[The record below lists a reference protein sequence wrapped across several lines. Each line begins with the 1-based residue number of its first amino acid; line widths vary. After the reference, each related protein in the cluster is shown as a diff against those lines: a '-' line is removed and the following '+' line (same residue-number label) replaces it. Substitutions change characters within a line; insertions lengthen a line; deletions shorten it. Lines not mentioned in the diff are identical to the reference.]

1 MSGHYSVLYRECM
14 EALPLAGG
22 RVFVDGTLGGG
33 GHSEGI
39 LKNSKGQLIAI
50 DKDQAAIE
58 RCQKRLEPYAGR
70 FTLVHDDFQNIK
82 DILARLDVRVVDGAL
97 LDLGVSSFQLDEGE
111 RGFSYQKEAPL
122 DMRMDRDNPLTAQT
136 IVNTYE
142 KRELIRI
149 ISTYGEE
156 KFAARI
162 ADRILKNRP
171 IMTTTQLAEIVR
183 EAIPA
188 AARRTGG
195 HPAKRTFQAIRI
207 AVNGE
212 LDHLSETTRD
222 FIDVLAPGGIL
233 AVITF
238 HSLED
243 RAVKQA
249 MRQAENPC
257 TCPPD
262 FPQCICGKKPLGKMI
277 TRKPI
282 LPSQEEL
289 EENNRSHSAKLRIF
303 QKNTEA

>member
-14 EALPLAGG
+14 EALPLADG
-22 RVFVDGTLGGG
+22 RIFVDGTLGGG

-39 LKNSKGQLIAI
+39 LQNSKGQLIAI

-58 RCQKRLEPYAGR
+58 RCQKRLEPYRGR

-82 DILARLDVRVVDGAL
+82 DILARLDVRAVDGAL

-222 FIDVLAPGGIL
+222 FIDILAPGGIL

-262 FPQCICGKKPLGKMI
+262 FPQCICGKKPMGKMV

-303 QKNTEA
+303 QKNTNE

>member
-14 EALPLAGG
+14 EALPLADG
-22 RVFVDGTLGGG
+22 RIFVDGTLGGG

-58 RCQKRLEPYAGR
+58 RCRKRLEPYRGR

-82 DILARLDVRVVDGAL
+82 DILARLDVGAVDGAL

-262 FPQCICGKKPLGKMI
+262 FPQCICGKKPLGKMV

-303 QKNTEA
+303 QKDTEA

>member
-14 EALPLAGG
+14 EALPLADG
-22 RVFVDGTLGGG
+22 RIFVDGTLGGG

-82 DILARLDVRVVDGAL
+82 DILARLDVRAVDGAL

-207 AVNGE
+207 EVNSE
-212 LDHLSETTRD
+212 LEQLENAIDR
-222 FIDVLAPGGIL
+222 FCDVLRPGGRLCI
-233 AVITF
+233 ITF

-243 RAVKQA
+243 RIVKEAFQ
-249 MRQAENPC
+249 RRLNPC
-257 TCPPD
+257 TCPKE
-262 FPQCICGKKPLGKMI
+262 FPVCVCGKVTDVVKVTG
-277 TRKPI
+277 KPI
-282 LPSQEEL
+282 ISGEEEL
-289 EENNRSHSAKLRIF
+289 TENPRARSAKLRIIE
-303 QKNTEA
+303 KKR